1 MGEERVD
8 ADSPPMNYT
17 QIGRQRL
24 KVKLPQYRLELGS
37 HASWLE
43 SLLEAY
49 GITTLALEKFRN
61 ASQPNIEL
69 IHEYESIRNEIER
82 DVEGC
87 LVASRFAKP

>member
-1 MGEERVD
+1 
-8 ADSPPMNYT
+8 MNYT

-24 KVKLPQYRLELGS
+24 KVKLPHYRLELGS

-49 GITTLALEKFRN
+49 GITTLALAKFRN
-61 ASQPNIEL
+61 ASEPNKDL

-82 DVEGC
+82 DVESG
-87 LVASRFAKP
+87 LAASRSAKP